1 MNAVV
6 TIWKILTPSQRWQF
20 CVLLFVNIFATAAEV
35 LSVFSVLPF
44 LAIAGDPSLARQQPG
59 LRFIWD
65 FFGFTT
71 DLQFVIAAGVI
82 TFLSI
87 LLTNVI
93 NMGALAYR
101 TWFCNAVVTDM
112 SDRLFRGYLHQPYA
126 FFLTRNTAV
135 LGKDLLNEIQ
145 AFYTHSLEAVTV
157 VVARGLQVIAVAA
170 ALVAFDWKTALVAAA
185 LFGGVYSLIFVFLK
199 PWIYHYGA
207 IRYHANEARFRL
219 AAEALGGAK
228 EVQLFGRQD
237 WYADAFL
244 HECRLMATTSN
255 RLTIASLSP
264 RYVIEVLVFG
274 ALVAMVLFGISQG
287 RSFQQLLPSLG
298 VFAVAGIRL
307 LPAVQL
313 LFQYIGVIASSS
325 LAADRLQKLFS
336 EIDGT
341 PRSSVNATAPMRL
354 NEKVCIRNL
363 SFRYGHDKPDVL
375 HAVSLDITAG
385 QCVGICGPSGSG
397 KTTLMDLCLGLI
409 EATSGTITVDGV
421 PLTTKNRAAW
431 QRNIGYVPQ
440 SIYLIDGTIAENI
453 AFGADRNSLDMQ
465 AVARAARLA
474 RLEEFIEGSEQKY
487 ETLVGERGVRLSGG
501 QRQRVAIARALYR
514 DPDVL
519 FFDEA
524 TSALDTESEAL
535 VVEAV
540 QSLAHMKTIIIIAH
554 RLTTLRYCDVIY
566 ELRNGRAARTGPYD
580 VFAPQAVVN
589 T

>member
-1 MNAVV
+1 MNSVV
-6 TIWKILTPSQRWQF
+6 TIWKILTPSQRRQF
-20 CVLLFVNIFATAAEV
+20 CALLCVNIIGTAAEV

-44 LAIAGDPSLARQQPG
+44 LAIAGDPSIAKQQPG

-71 DLQFVIAAGVI
+71 DLQFVVAAGMI
-82 TFLSI
+82 TFVSI

-101 TWFCNAVVTDM
+101 TWLCNAVVTEM

-126 FFLTRNTAV
+126 FFLARNTAV

-145 AFYTHSLEAVTV
+145 GFYTHSLEAVTV
-157 VVARGLQVIAVAA
+157 VAARGLQVVAVAA
-170 ALVAFDWKTALVAAA
+170 ALLAFDWKTALVAAA
-185 LFGGVYSLIFVFLK
+185 LFGGVYFFIYVFLK
-199 PWIYHYGA
+199 PWIYRYGGM
-207 IRYHANEARFRL
+207 RYHANESRYRL

-244 HECRLMATTSN
+244 HECRLMASTSN
-255 RLTIASLSP
+255 RLTICSLAP
-264 RYVIEVLVFG
+264 RHIIEVLVFG
-274 ALVAMVLFGISQG
+274 ALVAMVLVGISQG

-298 VFAVAGIRL
+298 VFAIAGVRL

-325 LAADRLQKLFS
+325 LAADRLLKLFS
-336 EIDGT
+336 EVDSASRPSLEGNT
-341 PRSSVNATAPMRL
+341 PMRL
-354 NEKVCIRNL
+354 KDKVCIRNL
-363 SFRYGHDKPDVL
+363 SFRYGEDKPDVL
-375 HAVSLDITAG
+375 HAVSLDIPAG
-385 QCVGICGPSGSG
+385 KCVGICGPSGSG

-409 EATSGTITVDGV
+409 EATAGTISVDGV
-421 PLTTKNRAAW
+421 RLSSNNRAAW

-453 AFGADRNSLDMQ
+453 AFSADKHSIDMP
-465 AVARAARLA
+465 AVVRAARLA
-474 RLEEFIEGSEQKY
+474 RLEEFIEESEQKY

-524 TSALDTESEAL
+524 TSALDTASETL

-566 ELRNGRAARTGPYD
+566 ELRNGRIAKMSSYD
-580 VFAPQAVVN
+580 AFSPQDVAN
-589 T
+589 A

>member
-1 MNAVV
+1 MKSVL
-6 TIWKILTPSQRWQF
+6 TIWKILTKAQRWQF
-20 CVLLFVNIFATAAEV
+20 CVLLIVNIFATAAEV

-44 LAIAGDPSLARQQPG
+44 LAIAGDPSIGRTQPL
-59 LRFIWD
+59 LRFVWD
-65 FFGFTT
+65 FCGFSTE
-71 DLQFVIAAGVI
+71 LQFVTAAGVI

-87 LLTNVI
+87 LITNVI
-93 NMGALAYR
+93 NVGALAYR

-145 AFYTHSLEAVTV
+145 AFYTHALEAVTV

-170 ALVAFDWKTALVAAA
+170 ALLVFDWKTAVAAA
-185 LFGGVYSLIFVFLK
+185 MIFGGVYLVIYVFLK
-199 PWIYHYGA
+199 PWIYRYGA
-207 IRYHANEARFRL
+207 TRYHANESRYRL

-244 HECRLMATTSN
+244 HECKLMATTSN
-255 RLTIASLSP
+255 RLTICSLTP
-264 RYVIEVLVFG
+264 RYIIEVLVFG
-274 ALVAMVLFGISQG
+274 ALVAMVLFGISRG

-298 VFAVAGIRL
+298 VFAVAGVRL

-313 LFQYIGVIASSS
+313 LFQYVGVIASSS
-325 LAADRLQKLFS
+325 LATSRLQSLFS
-336 EIDGT
+336 EVG
-341 PRSSVNATAPMRL
+341 NAPSPTSAPCQPMRL
-354 NEKVCIRNL
+354 KEKVRVRDL
-363 SFRYGHDKPDVL
+363 AFRYGPDKPEVL
-375 HAVSLDITAG
+375 HAVNLEIPAA

-409 EATSGTITVDGV
+409 EPTAGTITVDGV
-421 PLTTKNRAAW
+421 PLASGNRAAW

-440 SIYLIDGTIAENI
+440 SIYLIDGSIAENI
-453 AFGADRNSLDMQ
+453 AFGTDRHSIDMQ

-474 RLEEFIEGSEQKY
+474 RLEDFIEGSEHKY

-524 TSALDTESEAL
+524 TSALDTESESL

-566 ELRNGRAARTGPYD
+566 ELRKGQIARTGPYD
-580 VFAPQAVVN
+580 LFAAQAAAHA
-589 T
+589 